1 MKKLWLVLTLF
12 VNSTILGD
20 SPAVEVN
27 KLYLENYGTCDDCS
41 LRGVN
46 FNKLQMLPG
55 VKITSMQRSD
65 LTGADLRGLDLMD
78 VDLTGA
84 NLTGANLT
92 GVDLNSAKMTGV
104 ILDHTNVTNANLRNI
119 WVR

>member
-1 MKKLWLVLTLF
+1 MKILGLF
-12 VNSTILGD
+12 LALFINIAVLGD

-27 KLYLENYGTCDDCS
+27 KLYLENYGICDDCS
-41 LRGVN
+41 LRGLD
-46 FNKLQMLPG
+46 FNKLELLPG

-65 LTGADLRGLDLMD
+65 LTGADLRGISLMD

-92 GVDLNSAKMTGV
+92 GVDLNSARMTGV
-104 ILDHTNVTNANLRNI
+104 KLDHAILDGANLRNV